1 MYKGLYAL
9 CPMLYALFEGLSVMY
24 ESFYGLKQNPF
35 NVTPDPQFLY
45 LGEKHREALAQ
56 LVYGIRE
63 KKGFIVI
70 TGEVGTGKTTLIHC
84 LLERFDGSNGT
95 KAAFLFNPKLT
106 ATEFIQF
113 ILKDLGLTVNGSTK
127 GDSLHTL
134 YEYLLNAYE
143 KGERVILIVDE
154 AQGLD
159 PQVLEEIRL
168 LSNLETSKSKLLQIV
183 LAGQPE
189 LDRTLSR
196 QEFRQIRQ
204 RINMRYHL
212 EPLSGKETKEYI
224 EKRLQIA
231 GGQDHLFTN
240 RAIKEVY
247 RISAGIP
254 RLINIL
260 CDNSLLNGYSSDQRV
275 IDTNLVKEAAK
286 DLKLGGKL
294 RIDWIRVLLGVLIG
308 GCILSCVLLQQSGQ
322 LGTVFQELLHRVESL
337 KEVVANG
344 IKTFFKFLQ
353 SRFSIVLI

>member
-1 MYKGLYAL
+1 
-9 CPMLYALFEGLSVMY
+9 MY
-24 ESFYGLKQNPF
+24 EHFYNLTQNPF

-45 LGEKHREALAQ
+45 LGEKHREALAH

-70 TGEVGTGKTTLIHC
+70 TGEVGTGKTTLIRC
-84 LLERFDGSNGT
+84 LLDRFDGNNGT
-95 KAAFLFNPKLT
+95 KAAFLFNPKLE

-113 ILKDLGLTVNGSTK
+113 ILKDLGLTVQGGTK

-134 YEYLLNAYE
+134 NEYLLHAYE
-143 KGERVILIVDE
+143 KGQRVILIVDE

-159 PQVLEEIRL
+159 PNVLEEIRL

-189 LDRTLSR
+189 LDRTLS
-196 QEFRQIRQ
+196 QSEFRQIRQ

-212 EPLSGKETKEYI
+212 KPLSEKETKEYI

-231 GGQDHLFTN
+231 GAHSPIFTN

-247 RISAGIP
+247 RISKGTP

-260 CDNSLLNGYSSDQRV
+260 CDNSLLNGFSSDQRM
-275 IDTNLVKEAAK
+275 IDKHLVKEAAK
-286 DLKLGGKL
+286 DLKLEEKL
-294 RIDWIRVLLGVLIG
+294 PIKRVHILLGVLIMA
-308 GCILSCVLLQQSGQ
+308 CIVLFVFLHQSGQ
-322 LGTVFQELLHRVESL
+322 LGTAILVLLDQVQSL
-337 KEVVANG
+337 
-344 IKTFFKFLQ
+344 Q
-353 SRFSIVLI
+353 DSIGNWVQAGLK